1 MKDFRFYFE
10 TVGTYPTKV
19 PCGSPAT
26 LFYPSFAVKP
36 QLVNYLS
43 PRQSRGSRLVYYKNP
58 EKIPLKPYMD
68 FSVIYYI
75 KWSVVAIFSVNPMHS
90 ANPMSVKVMHHCT
103 YQGICDELVNRV
115 F

>member
-43 PRQSRGSRLVYYKNP
+43 PRQSRGSRLVLLYLCNDQM
-58 EKIPLKPYMD
+58 ETAKIGKGSYEE
-68 FSVIYYI
+68 VIS
-75 KWSVVAIFSVNPMHS
+75 K
-90 ANPMSVKVMHHCT
+90 
-103 YQGICDELVNRV
+103 
-115 F
+115 

>member
-43 PRQSRGSRLVYYKNP
+43 PRQSRGSRLVAN
-58 EKIPLKPYMD
+58 
-68 FSVIYYI
+68 
-75 KWSVVAIFSVNPMHS
+75 KWSEFFLQLENLCQMAQHNFKGLLWKK
-90 ANPMSVKVMHHCT
+90 A
-103 YQGICDELVNRV
+103 
-115 F
+115 